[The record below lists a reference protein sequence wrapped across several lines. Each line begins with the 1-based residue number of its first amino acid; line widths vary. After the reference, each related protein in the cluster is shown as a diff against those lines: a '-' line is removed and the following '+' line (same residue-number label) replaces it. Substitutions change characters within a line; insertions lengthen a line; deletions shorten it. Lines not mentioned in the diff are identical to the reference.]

1 VVSAQSHLNSFS
13 DQREVVTEG
22 NDIDAL
28 DIDTEE
34 RNSRRQ
40 SFSCQFEKMYW
51 NEMLSPNDM
60 STSNLFDLLESR
72 NDDMNSEYS
81 FTSLSSEAKSSL
93 ISMQSN
99 DDKEEE
105 EEEEASICNSDFI
118 LDNECSS
125 EDTCTEIEKPP
136 EESSLLKH
144 ECRSNEIKKRQDLLV
159 FFFYDNFPAK
169 LNRIGGREAN
179 VELAMMCL
187 DYVLK
192 TNLTDAEGDKL
203 LELVR
208 EVVFN
213 CNQDSICPVP
223 MRTKTLRRAFLV
235 KADRFFPLKYEKIAL
250 LHEYFGSA
258 GMEVDGKKKKIRIPP
273 TKKAYR
279 MLEDALAMLLLK
291 MNAS

>member
-1 VVSAQSHLNSFS
+1 
-13 DQREVVTEG
+13 
-22 NDIDAL
+22 
-28 DIDTEE
+28 
-34 RNSRRQ
+34 
-40 SFSCQFEKMYW
+40 M
-51 NEMLSPNDM
+51 
-60 STSNLFDLLESR
+60 TS
-72 NDDMNSEYS
+72 
-81 FTSLSSEAKSSL
+81 
-93 ISMQSN
+93 
-99 DDKEEE
+99 
-105 EEEEASICNSDFI
+105 
-118 LDNECSS
+118 
-125 EDTCTEIEKPP
+125 
-136 EESSLLKH
+136 
-144 ECRSNEIKKRQDLLV
+144 
-159 FFFYDNFPAK
+159 NFPAK

-258 GMEVDGKKKKIRIPP
+258 GMHEYFGSYSSLV
-273 TKKAYR
+273 Y
-279 MLEDALAMLLLK
+279 
-291 MNAS
+291 